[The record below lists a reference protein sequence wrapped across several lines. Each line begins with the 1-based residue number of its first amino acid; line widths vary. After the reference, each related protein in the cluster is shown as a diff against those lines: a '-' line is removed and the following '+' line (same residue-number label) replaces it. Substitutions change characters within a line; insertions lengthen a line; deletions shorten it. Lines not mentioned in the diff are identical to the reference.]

1 MTCIKNTQNRIAS
14 FQFIIKNRNQ
24 QIVKLLSESG
34 RLTSQHFNCD
44 DGSFLIFENEESSEG
59 DLESQIAKLLS
70 ESGQL
75 TSQHFNDDD
84 GSFLIFENE
93 ESSEDVSV
101 NKLRSFD
108 SNSKRRRF
116 SL

>member
-44 DGSFLIFENEESSEG
+44 DGSFLIF
-59 DLESQIAKLLS
+59 K
-70 ESGQL
+70 
-75 TSQHFNDDD
+75 
-84 GSFLIFENE
+84 NE
-93 ESSEDVSV
+93 ESSEDDLV
-101 NKLRSFD
+101 NELRSFD